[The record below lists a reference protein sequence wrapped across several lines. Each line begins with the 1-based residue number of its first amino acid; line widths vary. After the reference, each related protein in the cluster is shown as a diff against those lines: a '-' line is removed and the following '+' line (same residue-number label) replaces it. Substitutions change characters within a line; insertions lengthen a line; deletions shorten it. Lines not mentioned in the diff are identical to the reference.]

1 MLQTFLMSKDL
12 DDVLLILSI
21 AFMPSVIGLLCA
33 FFALGLPD
41 DSKGDLRR
49 DRDPVA
55 SS

>member
-1 MLQTFLMSKDL
+1 MSKDL

-49 DRDPVA
+49 DRDPFA